1 MKPHLLI
8 AIAILA
14 GGCARPDTL
23 ADAPVAQNQA
33 QTKGAAVVKQPR
45 GADSAA
51 DCDVRIE
58 FGSYAMG
65 IDRTVSAA
73 VDRLIAED
81 PAIVS
86 SEATGHG
93 REGEKIVCVQ
103 VRSDADAD
111 RLARAIAASFPA
123 EPRGPVSV
131 TTRNGL
137 RFSAG
142 RG

>member
-1 MKPHLLI
+1 MKPHLLL

-14 GGCARPDTL
+14 GGCARPDPV

-33 QTKGAAVVKQPR
+33 QPKGAAVVNHPR
-45 GADSAA
+45 GAQAPA
-51 DCDVRIE
+51 ECDVRIE

-73 VDRLIAED
+73 VDRLLAED

-86 SEATGHG
+86 AEAFGQG
-93 REGEKIVCVQ
+93 REGEKIVCVR
-103 VRSDADAD
+103 VRSPGDAE
-111 RLARAIAASFPA
+111 RIARAIAAGFPA
-123 EPRGPVSV
+123 DPRGPVSV

-137 RFSAG
+137 RLSAG